1 MSRSY
6 TIPNINDEVSFAR
19 RSARALGIDITTH
32 PIDSAGQLEAAL
44 RAASASE
51 ANSLFVIASQLTSFV
66 GAKIAQYG
74 LEQKFPVMTTWREFV
89 TSGALLSYGPSRIF
103 EAKRVAGYAQMVLN
117 GAKPADLPIEQPV
130 KFELVVNL
138 KTAQAIGLP
147 ISRDFLLRA
156 DDLVE

>member
-51 ANSLFVIASQLTSFV
+51 ANSLFVIASRLTSFV

-74 LEQKFPVMTTWREFV
+74 LEQKF
-89 TSGALLSYGPSRIF
+89 LS
-103 EAKRVAGYAQMVLN
+103 
-117 GAKPADLPIEQPV
+117 
-130 KFELVVNL
+130 
-138 KTAQAIGLP
+138 
-147 ISRDFLLRA
+147 
-156 DDLVE
+156 